1 MPSRAFPSAHVIVRD
16 LCNAFGPSGYEDDVR
31 AYISG
36 LITPLVDDLRV
47 DSTGN
52 LIAMRKGRS
61 ARKLMLDAHTDEVGI
76 MVRYIDEK
84 GFLRFAKIGG
94 WELELIQPLEGE
106 NDYTHFLD
114 TKGEGIH
121 HILFD
126 VQDMDATLAALGEK
140 GIEVLQTGTGLRPG
154 TRFVYLDTRDL
165 IGFPLEMRNTVA
177 GSDGSSPVP
186 PAKATG

>member
-1 MPSRAFPSAHVIVRD
+1 MSEEIQSTVTLKRAVQVGMVVRD
-16 LCNAFGPSGYEDDVR
+16 VEQKMKLFSELFGIGPWRVTEWPLARPDMKFIYKGQETKMRMRLAFASLGQ
-31 AYISG
+31 
-36 LITPLVDDLRV
+36 
-47 DSTGN
+47 
-52 LIAMRKGRS
+52 
-61 ARKLMLDAHTDEVGI
+61 
-76 MVRYIDEK
+76 
-84 GFLRFAKIGG
+84 F
-94 WELELIQPLEGE
+94 ELELIQPLEGE
-106 NDYTHFLD
+106 NDYTRFLD